1 MVFES
6 NVSTLR
12 GVVPI
17 LYVFG
22 LSALAGRHKAFARA
36 CKALVQP
43 SLCSVEAASQPMGR
57 QRPQSGKN
65 GITLE

>member
-6 NVSTLR
+6 NVLTLR

-22 LSALAGRHKAFARA
+22 LSALAGRHKAFGRTLTLDDITGV
-36 CKALVQP
+36 KVMPQLESLYLVTQ
-43 SLCSVEAASQPMGR
+43 
-57 QRPQSGKN
+57 
-65 GITLE
+65 